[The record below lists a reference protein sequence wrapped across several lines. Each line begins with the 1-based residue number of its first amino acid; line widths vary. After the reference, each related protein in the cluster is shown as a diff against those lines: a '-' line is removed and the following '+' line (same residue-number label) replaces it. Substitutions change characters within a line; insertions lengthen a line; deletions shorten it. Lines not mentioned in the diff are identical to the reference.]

1 MDSTLEGMFRSI
13 IFLKV
18 WYECAWIFFVNVN
31 YVEVQKSCN
40 RTITFML
47 IITLLFYSVPLK
59 IFNKVVVHILL
70 NKYFL
75 KLAAEHCE

>member
-18 WYECAWIFFVNVN
+18 WYECAWIFYVNDYNVKM
-31 YVEVQKSCN
+31 QKSFN

-47 IITLLFYSVPLK
+47 IKTLLFNSVQLK
-59 IFNKVVVHILL
+59 IFNEVVVHTFS
-70 NKYFL
+70 NKY
-75 KLAAEHCE
+75 KKN